1 MGRDLGGAAL
11 IEGCDWRGAM
21 GGKRLQGRD
30 WRGASGRARLGD
42 ATEGATGGG
51 RMERSD
57 WRGAAGGTLL
67 EGRESRWV
75 HAVAVFMAVA
85 RKQRMF
91 AVFNDNIKEP

>member
-1 MGRDLGGAAL
+1 
-11 IEGCDWRGAM
+11 
-21 GGKRLQGRD
+21 
-30 WRGASGRARLGD
+30 
-42 ATEGATGGG
+42 
-51 RMERSD
+51 MERSD